1 MPLGNNIKQKSRLR
15 QCAECGKVFYSLWNY
30 TVCDK
35 CRAKINDKEEQIREF
50 VMKNCNA
57 TIIEIAEEFEVSVNF
72 VRRMID
78 EGKLDLKKTVTI
90 RCHGCGAEI
99 ATGNYCAK
107 CRDKMKH
114 QIEAAKERILEN
126 MRKQGKI
133 DGGNLNRKTADK
145 VRSDF
150 RRK

>member
-1 MPLGNNIKQKSRLR
+1 
-15 QCAECGKVFYSLWNY
+15 
-30 TVCDK
+30 
-35 CRAKINDKEEQIREF
+35 
-50 VMKNCNA
+50 MKNCNA
-57 TIIEIAEEFEVSVNF
+57 TIVEIAEEFEVSVNF

-99 ATGNYCAK
+99 AAGNYCAK

>member
-1 MPLGNNIKQKSRLR
+1 MALGNEIKQKSRVR
-15 QCAECGKVFYSLWNY
+15 QCAVCGKVFYSLWNY

-35 CRAKINDKEEQIREF
+35 CRAKINDTEEQIREF

-57 TIIEIAEEFEVSVNF
+57 TIIEIAEEFNVSVAF

-78 EGKLDLKKTVTI
+78 EGKLDLKKTVVI
-90 RCHGCGAEI
+90 RCRGCGTEI
-99 ATGNYCAK
+99 AAGTYCAK
-107 CRDKMKH
+107 CRDKMKR
-114 QIEAAKERILEN
+114 QIDVAKERILEN

-133 DGGNLNRKTADK
+133 DGGISNRKTSDK
-145 VRSDF
+145 IRSDF

>member
-1 MPLGNNIKQKSRLR
+1 MTRKPIFKVNPRLR
-15 QCAECGKVFYSLWNY
+15 QCAECGKVFYSPWNY

-57 TIIEIAEEFEVSVNF
+57 TIVEIAEEFEVSVNF

-78 EGKLDLKKTVTI
+78 EGKLDLKKTEPI
-90 RCHGCGAEI
+90 RCRGCGAEI

-114 QIEAAKERILEN
+114 QIEVAKERILEN
-126 MRKQGKI
+126 MKKQGKL